1 MTFWGIGEIA
11 GVPFSSINSLSLANF
26 PGETFCYFAYIVS
39 TEQLNWKGQWMVGGN
54 SRTGAHLIEKINS
67 GQQANTNR
75 QAKESQRCLEIGFK
89 GV

>member
-1 MTFWGIGEIA
+1 MDG
-11 GVPFSSINSLSLANF
+11 
-26 PGETFCYFAYIVS
+26 
-39 TEQLNWKGQWMVGGN
+39 GGN